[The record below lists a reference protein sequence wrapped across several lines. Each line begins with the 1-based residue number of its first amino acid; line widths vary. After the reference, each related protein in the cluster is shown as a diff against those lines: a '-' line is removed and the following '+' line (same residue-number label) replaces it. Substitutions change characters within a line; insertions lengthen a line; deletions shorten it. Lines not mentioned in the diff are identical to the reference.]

1 MPDHHGS
8 SEEQRTDEQLVK
20 AANDGDASA
29 FEALYYR
36 HRDWVVSH
44 AWRLTHHH
52 EDALDVLQE
61 TFAYFFG
68 KFPGFRLSAQLR
80 TFLYPAVRNFS
91 IARLRKRRPDR
102 ELDRAEPELPS
113 VPPDEGA
120 VTRLDIDTLLTSLNE
135 GDREV
140 VSLRFLDGLSLK
152 EIAQALEIPLGTV
165 KSRLHNALRAL
176 RDDPRTREHF
186 C

>member
-1 MPDHHGS
+1 MPDHRGS
-8 SEEQRTDEQLVK
+8 SEEQRTDEQLV
-20 AANDGDASA
+20 ADANDGDASA

-36 HRDWVVSH
+36 HRDWVVSQ

-80 TFLYPAVRNFS
+80 TFLYPAVRNLS

-102 ELDRAEPELPS
+102 ALDDAEPELPA
-113 VPPDEGA
+113 VPPDEGP
-120 VTRLDIDTLLTSLNE
+120 VTRLDIDSLLTSLNE

-140 VSLRFLDGLSLK
+140 ILLRFMDGLSLK
-152 EIAQALEIPLGTV
+152 EIGQALEIPLGTV
-165 KSRLHNALRAL
+165 KSRLHNALSAL
-176 RDDPRTREHF
+176 RDDPRTREYF